1 MEFVKLHDEALD
13 HEHDILQDVEMLA
26 ELREKLYESR
36 DKDVLKLIRPVLNS
50 IIHDTERYIEWL
62 EEKVN

>member
-26 ELREKLYESR
+26 ELREKLHFRRRTEWNG
-36 DKDVLKLIRPVLNS
+36 LKIV
-50 IIHDTERYIEWL
+50 
-62 EEKVN
+62 EKLYFI